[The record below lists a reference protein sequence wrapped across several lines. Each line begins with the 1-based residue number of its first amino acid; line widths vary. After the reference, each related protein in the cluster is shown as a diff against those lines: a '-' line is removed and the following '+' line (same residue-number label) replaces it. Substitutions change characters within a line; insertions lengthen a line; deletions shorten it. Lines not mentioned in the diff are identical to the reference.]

1 MQLSDDGPLA
11 VQQTAGSVEPSRPWM
26 LGLIAGDDGPL
37 VKSALRPYSFK
48 SECECPYDCL
58 RDHENE

>member
-1 MQLSDDGPLA
+1 VKLQLDLHQL
-11 VQQTAGSVEPSRPWM
+11 VVQTAGALEPSPVWVI
-26 LGLIAGDDGPL
+26 GLPAVNPRSVAQPEL
-37 VKSALRPYSFK
+37 HLYSYM